1 MRNLTRRQFLQTAAG
16 ASAAAA
22 LELSRLA
29 DWPSTPTSIALADD
43 WPAVSIGKGTNADS
57 TTAILK
63 TALDGLGGIEQFVKP
78 GMTVAIKPNAT
89 WAYPPFTA
97 SSTDP
102 EMLRS
107 LITMVRQ
114 AGAKRVIVMDHCSI
128 DPGTAECL
136 RESGI
141 GDVVDQLKVDKVFP
155 DRYLAPKEVYT
166 QIDLPKGKAF
176 KKVGVIKAAVE
187 ADLRINLALPKSH
200 VVTKLTLVL
209 KHMMGFLEVP
219 SGLHANLEQ
228 GIADISTVSPMQAQL
243 HILEAIRV
251 RLPTGPTRQA
261 GGYETDVTH
270 PNKVKRHNEILA
282 GTDPVLMDAY
292 GCVKYFAFKP
302 QELTHIKLAADM
314 GLGEM
319 DVDKATQAR
328 RLRVY
333 IVGQPVATPTPA
345 PTKPAATVP
354 STSTGVPPTST
365 PLPTS
370 TPGPIEVAAVP
381 SEAIAERSCANTT
394 DVINPSPFLSSAL
407 IPAAAIVAGVGIVA
421 RKRLERKEQERDDD
435 E

>member
-1 MRNLTRRQFLQTAAG
+1 MRHITRRRFLQTAA
-16 ASAAAA
+16 SAAAV
-22 LELSRLA
+22 LELGRLTRWPVA
-29 DWPSTPTSIALADD
+29 RAEDWPT
-43 WPAVSIGKGTNADS
+43 VSVAKGVNSDS
-57 TTAILK
+57 TTSILK
-63 TALDGLGGIEQFVKP
+63 TALDGLGGIERFVKP

-102 EMLRS
+102 EFLRA
-107 LITMVRQ
+107 LINLVRQ

-136 RESGI
+136 RESGL
-141 GDVVDQLKVDKVFP
+141 GQVVDELKVDKIFP

-166 QIDLPKGKAF
+166 QIELPKGKGF
-176 KKVGVIKAAVE
+176 KKVGVIKAAAE
-187 ADLRINLALPKSH
+187 ADLRINVALPKSH

-228 GIADISTVSPMQAQL
+228 GIADLSTASPMQAQL

-261 GGYETDVTH
+261 GGFETDVTH

-302 QELTHIKLAADM
+302 QELTHVKLAADM
-314 GLGEM
+314 GLGEI
-319 DVDKATQAR
+319 DVDKATQER

-333 IVGQPVATPTPA
+333 TVGQPVATPTPA
-345 PTKPAATVP
+345 LGTTTPSATRPLATVP
-354 STSTGVPPTST
+354 PTATGVPPTST

-370 TPGPIEVAAVP
+370 TPGPIEVAALP
-381 SEAIAERSCANTT
+381 SESIAQRTSHTTAN
-394 DVINPSPFLSSAL
+394 VINPGPFLSGAL
-407 IPAAAIVAGVGIVA
+407 IPVAAIVAGVSLAA
-421 RKRLERKEQERDDD
+421 RRRLERQERPDGD
-435 E
+435 